1 MGGLLVLGM
10 VACETTAP
18 GPVAPTRAF
27 IGVIRVVGGPA
38 VFLNGVAVA
47 TGTSVFAGDRVST
60 GPGGGALV
68 ELAQGGFVQLDEK
81 TDPFFE
87 YVRDGAC
94 LLIKGIGAGAVR
106 IFATDVC
113 AQDVLGTQGLTRS
126 DISWEVTANRS
137 VITVAD
143 GSFTLTAPLQ
153 RTLRV
158 GEQATVAAGRV
169 TVVTLSP
176 ERLRAVTA
184 WQRKFAAAP
193 SPVPPSPVPPS
204 PVPPSPVP
212 PSPVPPSP
220 VPPSPG
226 RVIPQLVGRR
236 VEDARAILRREGLSV
251 GRVADEFTGNAATG
265 TVIRQDPPA
274 GAPVRAGIA
283 VSLVV
288 ESASVVVTA
297 ANANTIVRILN
308 AVNDHLN
315 RATAALKGKNVA
327 AAEAE
332 SRQARTVFERLDR
345 EFRRAGGGPGP
356 LQELFDLATAS
367 RDLQKEMIGFKEAQI
382 RATRGGDT
390 RASNAAVT
398 EANARANRYNANI
411 KRINELIRS
420 LR

>member
-1 MGGLLVLGM
+1 MGGLFALSM
-10 VACETTAP
+10 VGCETTAR

-60 GPGGGALV
+60 GPGGGALI
-68 ELAQGGFVQLDEK
+68 ELAHGGFVQLDEK

-113 AQDVLGTQGLTRS
+113 AQDVLGTQGITRS
-126 DISWEVTANRS
+126 DINWEVTGNRS

-143 GSFTLTAPLQ
+143 GSFTLTAPVQ
-153 RTLRV
+153 RTLRA
-158 GEQATVAAGRV
+158 GEQATVVAGRV

-184 WQRKFAAAP
+184 WQRRIAGAP
-193 SPVPPSPVPPS
+193 PPVPPVPVPPP
-204 PVPPSPVP
+204 PVPTQ
-212 PSPVPPSP
+212 P

-226 RVIPQLVGRR
+226 GVIPQLVGRR
-236 VEDARAILRREGLSV
+236 VEDARAILRREGLAV
-251 GRVADEFTGNAATG
+251 GRVADEFTGKAPTG

-274 GAPVRAGIA
+274 GAPVRAGIT
-283 VSLVV
+283 VGLVV

-297 ANANTIVRILN
+297 ANANTIARVLN
-308 AVNDHLN
+308 TVNEHLN
-315 RATAALKGKNVA
+315 RATAALNGKNVA

-332 SRQARTVFERLDR
+332 SRQARAMFEGLDR

-356 LQELFDLATAS
+356 LQDLFDLATAS
-367 RDLQKEMIGFKEAQI
+367 RELQKEMIGLTDAHI
-382 RATRGGDT
+382 RAERGGDA
-390 RASNAAVT
+390 RAASAAAI
-398 EANARANRYNANI
+398 EANARGNRYNVNI
-411 KRINELIRS
+411 KRMNELIQS

>member
-1 MGGLLVLGM
+1 
-10 VACETTAP
+10 
-18 GPVAPTRAF
+18 
-27 IGVIRVVGGPA
+27 
-38 VFLNGVAVA
+38 
-47 TGTSVFAGDRVST
+47 
-60 GPGGGALV
+60 
-68 ELAQGGFVQLDEK
+68 VQLDEK

-137 VITVAD
+137 VITVAG

-184 WQRKFAAAP
+184 WQRKFAAA
-193 SPVPPSPVPPS
+193 PSPVPPS

-382 RATRGGDT
+382 RTTRGGDT